1 MYIYI
6 CVSTF
11 VYIYICVYLHLCI
24 STFVYIYICVYL
36 HLCISTFV
44 YIYICVYLH
53 LCISTFVYIYI
64 CVYLHLC
71 ISTFVYIYTCVYLL
85 LSFLYLKVV
94 KFVDMSSRSSWC
106 LFAYH
111 QACLPLLLI
120 RGCINMSWLTFVYFF
135 IVYKKQS
142 YTI

>member
-1 MYIYI
+1 M
-6 CVSTF
+6 
-11 VYIYICVYLHLCI
+11 YIYICVYLHLCI
-24 STFVYIYICVYL
+24 STPFISLFSSKVVYYFVGE
-36 HLCISTFV
+36 
-44 YIYICVYLH
+44 
-53 LCISTFVYIYI
+53 
-64 CVYLHLC
+64 
-71 ISTFVYIYTCVYLL
+71 
-85 LSFLYLKVV
+85 YLKVV

-135 IVYKKQS
+135 IVYKKHS